1 MTIHIALDETSRN
14 RVKLQLQIRAEPSEV
29 QNYSGL
35 KTLSML
41 WTVFPV
47 QHDGCIVKKHLK
59 RVLLFVPS
67 SVSCCSLHTICSS
80 VLGVVAPLKITAPF
94 CYTVVP
100 LSPAYVLQQRSLLNS
115 QKNGV
120 KYDKSTCLH
129 YQLKYEI
136 EVRHA
141 VSFLSHLDD
150 EAPLKSSASVE
161 LFVETERA
169 SWSSV
174 AKEGWK
180 YTDPTEELSWC

>member
-120 KYDKSTCLH
+120 KYDKSTCLVRNRSEARSH
-129 YQLKYEI
+129 FSFSSGWWSTAEKQRQCGTFRGDGTGQLK
-136 EVRHA
+136 
-141 VSFLSHLDD
+141 
-150 EAPLKSSASVE
+150 
-161 LFVETERA
+161 
-169 SWSSV
+169 
-174 AKEGWK
+174 
-180 YTDPTEELSWC
+180 